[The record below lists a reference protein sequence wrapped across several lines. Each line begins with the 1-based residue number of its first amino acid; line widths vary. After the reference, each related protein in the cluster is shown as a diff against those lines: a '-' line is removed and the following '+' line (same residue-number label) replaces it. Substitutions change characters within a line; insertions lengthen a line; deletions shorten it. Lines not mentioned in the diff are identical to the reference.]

1 MSDGLV
7 TNYFRLWSRIRST
20 ELETFCRDHDRLYRD
35 ACRSGDYATVTRAWY
50 GSMAP
55 LISAAYGPSW
65 HFVPPARRGQQR
77 EEAQRQLHEHIAAI
91 LRLEQG
97 KHALDIGCG
106 VGGAMRNVARRSGAN
121 VTGIALGDDEIELN
135 NRISRNEAIEDLCK
149 ATRGDALD
157 MPFEDE
163 SFDAAYAIYALKY
176 FPEPVAVLAEV
187 ARTLRPG
194 GLFAS
199 YDLLR
204 SDRFDENDPR
214 HAALVGRFEYATA
227 MPPLATKKRLREQ
240 AQRVGLELVS
250 DGRFEGNLPWYQC
263 FVENPLLPWLVR
275 SRAMRR
281 FVHTAEKVRL
291 LPRGFAR
298 FEETFISGNVSA
310 IIEAGR
316 SGLLDGASLMLWR
329 RV

>member
-1 MSDGLV
+1 MTDGLV

-20 ELETFCRDHDRLYRD
+20 ELDSFCQEHDRLYRD
-35 ACRSGDYATVTRAWY
+35 ACRSGDYGPVTRAWY

-65 HFVPPARRGQQR
+65 HFVPPDRRGQQR
-77 EEAQRQLHEHIAAI
+77 DEAQRRLHEHLAEV
-91 LRLEQG
+91 LQLEQG

-106 VGGAMRNVARRSGAN
+106 VGGAMRNIARSSGAN
-121 VTGIALGDDEIELN
+121 VAGIALGDDEIELN
-135 NRISRNEAIEDLCK
+135 NRICADEAIEDLCRAK
-149 ATRGDALD
+149 RGDALD
-157 MPFEDE
+157 MPFDDE

-176 FPEPVAVLAEV
+176 FPDPSMVLAEV

-204 SDRFDENDPR
+204 SDRFDESNPE
-214 HAALVGRFEYATA
+214 HAQLVGRFEYATA
-227 MPPLATKKRLREQ
+227 MPPLATKQRLREQ
-240 AQRVGLELVS
+240 AERVGLELVR
-250 DGRFEGNLPWYQC
+250 DGQFEGNLPWYQC
-263 FVENPLLPWLVR
+263 FVENPLLPWLVQ
-275 SRAMRR
+275 SKAMRR
-281 FVHTAEKVRL
+281 FVHTAEKMRL

-329 RV
+329 KS